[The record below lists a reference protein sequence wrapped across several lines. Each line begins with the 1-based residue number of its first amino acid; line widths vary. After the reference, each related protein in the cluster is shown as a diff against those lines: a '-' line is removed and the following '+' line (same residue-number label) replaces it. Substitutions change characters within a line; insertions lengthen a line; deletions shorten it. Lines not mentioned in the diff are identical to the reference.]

1 MPTLDHVALA
11 VREPARS
18 LAFYRDTL
26 GVDGEVRE
34 EEYGFVIVTTSGLS
48 FTLFRGEPPAD
59 MGDFHVGVGLADAA
73 AVAAARDAFRAQGI
87 VEHEWCDEPG
97 YASVK
102 VLDPD
107 GYVVEVS
114 WDISGPFSPA
124 HPSPSDELDRS
135 TRRPS
140 R

>member
-59 MGDFHVGVGLADAA
+59 VGDFHVGIGLADAA
-73 AVAAARDAFRAQGI
+73 AVAAAREVFRTQGV
-87 VEHEWCDEPG
+87 VEHEWCDGPG

-114 WDISGPFSPA
+114 WDISGSLSPA